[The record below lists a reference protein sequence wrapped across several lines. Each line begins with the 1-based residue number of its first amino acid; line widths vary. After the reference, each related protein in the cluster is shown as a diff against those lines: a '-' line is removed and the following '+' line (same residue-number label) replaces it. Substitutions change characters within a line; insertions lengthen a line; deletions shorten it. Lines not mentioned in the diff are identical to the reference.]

1 MFGCLSLKRNGLRMR
16 NILQNEEPV
25 QLKNTSIVKDKE
37 TEELPLI
44 REGLRNM
51 GTVGFPWWRS
61 G

>member
-1 MFGCLSLKRNGLRMR
+1 MR